1 MIHRA
6 MIGALAPLLMA
17 ALWQSQARAEPRMH
31 SGTVVSTSGSRL
43 TMKDKSGKEQ
53 SFTVPEAARVTV
65 NGKPGKLEDLTE
77 TMPVQVT
84 TDEKGIVLAVSTID
98 RDKLVGRYP
107 FLVMHASRM
116 QLRRMSAANAAL
128 RTIS

>member
-1 MIHRA
+1 M
-6 MIGALAPLLMA
+6 GVLFPVLVA
-17 ALWQSQARAEPRMH
+17 ALGLNQARAEPRMQQ
-31 SGTVVSTSGSRL
+31 GTVVSASAGKL
-43 TMKDKSGKEQ
+43 TMKDKSGKEH

-65 NGKPGKLEDLTE
+65 NGKPGKLEDLSE

-84 TDEKGIVLAVSTID
+84 TDEKGTVLAVSTID
-98 RDKLVGRYP
+98 RDKLIEGSC

-116 QLRRMSAANAAL
+116 QLRRVSAASAGL